1 MYVCKQSD
9 SVSISLRRA
18 YSKIEMNSVE
28 RSGERGSPLEV
39 DGIARLDVVLREN
52 ELEWRHIADAIAVN
66 VVVQSTTGTCLFA
79 NRTALEYWG
88 LNLDDVMVANYRAPV
103 HADDAAQMY
112 ARRQDGLA
120 KGISFETELRSR
132 RRDGEYR
139 WFLWRYG
146 GTSGWHSHPG
156 PVLVVVKTGT
166 ITFYR
171 AGKHSGLDGDDENR
185 DNGANGPTCS
195 RTVYAAGS
203 AFVEVPAPGHVMLA
217 KNEGSTEATV
227 TATYF
232 APPGAALRID
242 RPWPGGNCPQ

>member
-1 MYVCKQSD
+1 MHRYLQLTLTGLTAAALVAACENSTTRQPLGP
-9 SVSISLRRA
+9 SVNDLSYTVASGFVSTAVARGTAEAFHIRSTDGFD
-18 YSKIEMNSVE
+18 VE
-28 RSGERGSPLEV
+28 IKTK
-39 DGIARLDVVLREN
+39 DNTD
-52 ELEWRHIADAIAVN
+52 IAVSN
-66 VVVQSTTGTCLFA
+66 VVVS
-79 NRTALEYWG
+79 
-88 LNLDDVMVANYRAPV
+88 P
-103 HADDAAQMY
+103 
-112 ARRQDGLA
+112 
-120 KGISFETELRSR
+120 
-132 RRDGEYR
+132 
-139 WFLWRYG
+139 G

-171 AGKHSGLDGDDENR
+171 AGKHGGQNGDDENGN
-185 DNGANGPTCS
+185 NGTNAPTCS